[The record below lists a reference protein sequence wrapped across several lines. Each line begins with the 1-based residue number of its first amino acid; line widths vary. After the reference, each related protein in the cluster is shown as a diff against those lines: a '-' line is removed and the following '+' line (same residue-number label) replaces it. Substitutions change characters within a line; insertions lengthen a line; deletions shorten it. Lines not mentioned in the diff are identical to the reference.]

1 MTTQQTE
8 VKQGASLPATGVLQQ
23 VLARR
28 KADAQRGRPPEL
40 PKTGPSTP
48 ARAAAIAVGRVAER
62 LHALPLQP
70 LAVEAGA
77 LTMAEMLEVLPEC
90 PLLAVLQGPG
100 ESLGVIALCSEA
112 VAALIESQTLGR
124 VTNRPAERR
133 RPTRSEALLC
143 TDFINALLAELRADL
158 AGMAGFEAMGPFRF
172 IANVDEPRSLPL
184 LLEHDAFRS
193 IDFQLR
199 LGAPA
204 SRDGRILLALPQ
216 AEAQLRPVAAPA
228 AAPVAALPQPLGE
241 TLLDT
246 QPETAP
252 PPDTPEVEDIAAAVQ
267 NAPVEVVGVLCRRRI
282 TLGELRGL
290 TEGRLLMLPRARL
303 SEARLETID
312 GQLLA
317 QGRFG
322 EASGCHAIRL
332 SGPGSDTDSTA
343 VLADFSSSL
352 PDQGLAPVP
361 TADEGDDPFRMDMG
375 GLGGLDGGFNLPED
389 RIAS

>member
-1 MTTQQTE
+1 MTTQQPE
-8 VKQGASLPATGVLQQ
+8 AKSGASSPATGVLQQ
-23 VLARR
+23 MLARQ
-28 KADAQRGRPPEL
+28 KAMAQRGRPPEL
-40 PKTGPSTP
+40 PKSGPATP
-48 ARAAAIAVGRVAER
+48 ARAAATAVGRVAER

-100 ESLGVIALCSEA
+100 ESLGVIALCPEA

-124 VTNRPAERR
+124 VTARAAERR

-158 AGMAGFEAMGPFRF
+158 AGMPGFETMGAFRLT
-172 IANVDEPRSLPL
+172 ANVDEPRSLPL
-184 LLEHDAFRS
+184 LLDHDAFRS

-199 LGAPA
+199 LGAA
-204 SRDGRILLALPQ
+204 ATRDGRILLALPQ
-216 AEAQLRPVAAPA
+216 AAAEQRPVP
-228 AAPVAALPQPLGE
+228 APVPALPQF
-241 TLLDT
+241 
-246 QPETAP
+246 QAQFMPEPEPEPAAEP
-252 PPDTPEVEDIAAAVQ
+252 AEVEDIATAVQ

-282 TLGELRGL
+282 TLGELRAL

-303 SEARLETID
+303 TEARVETAD

-332 SGPGSDTDSTA
+332 AEPGAEPALPALIGDFDAGLPEPGPLLLPETA
-343 VLADFSSSL
+343 EEA
-352 PDQGLAPVP
+352 
-361 TADEGDDPFRMDMG
+361 DPFRME
-375 GLGGLDGGFNLPED
+375 LGELGDLSGGFDLPED